1 MILSVIIFLLVT
13 LALITSLGLLL
24 SGPVYKGPASDH
36 FDGRKF
42 RNPGDIEA
50 KGLKELFRWMLN
62 RQRQPW
68 LRKEKLPAGPRP
80 SPFID
85 DSIRVTFVNHSSFL
99 IQVDGLNVLTDPVWS
114 NRTSPFQWAGPKRFR
129 EPGIKFSELPKI
141 DVVLLSHNH
150 YDHFDLPTVRKIYQL
165 HQPRFIVPLGMNLHL
180 AKENIK
186 NGSQLDWWEEISIST
201 GVSIKSVPAQHFSGR
216 GTIDRDRTLWCGYV
230 ITTSRGNIYF
240 AGDTGYNT
248 TTFVE
253 IGKHFGKIALALI
266 PIGAYK
272 PEWFM
277 SPIHCT
283 PEEAVIIHKEVNASQ
298 SIATH
303 FGTFPLA
310 DDSQDDPINDLTTAL
325 DKHKVRR
332 ENFLILSEGIP
343 YDLK

>member
-1 MILSVIIFLLVT
+1 MLISVFTFVLIS
-13 LALITSLGLLL
+13 LALITLMGLLL
-24 SGPVYKGPASDH
+24 SGPVYRGPESDH

-42 RNPGDIEA
+42 LNPGGIEA
-50 KGLKELFRWMLN
+50 KGFKEVLRWMLN
-62 RQRQPW
+62 RKRKPWAKIQQP
-68 LRKEKLPAGPRP
+68 PGPRP
-80 SPFID
+80 SPFVD
-85 DSIRVTFVNHSSFL
+85 GSIRVTFVNHSSFL
-99 IQVDGLNVLTDPVWS
+99 IQVDGLNILTDPVWS
-114 NRTSPFQWAGPKRFR
+114 RRTSPFQWAGPKRFR
-129 EPGIKFSELPKI
+129 EPGIKFSDLPKI

-180 AKENIK
+180 AREKIK
-186 NGSQLDWWEEISIST
+186 TGSQLDWWEEIAISDT
-201 GVSIKSVPAQHFSGR
+201 VSIKSVPAQHFSGR

-230 ITTSRGNIYF
+230 INTSRGNIYF
-240 AGDTGYNT
+240 AGDTGYNR

-253 IGKHFGKIALALI
+253 LGARFGKIALALI

-272 PEWFM
+272 PVWFM

-283 PEEAVIIHKEVNASQ
+283 PEEAVIIHKEVNATQ

-310 DDSQDDPINDLTTAL
+310 DDSQADPINDLKIAL
-325 DKHKVRR
+325 GKHNVSP
-332 ENFLILSEGIP
+332 ENFLILSEGAP